1 MEIFRKLMADLKAV
15 SLDQRQ
21 GTVKSQSIARI
32 RRRTKT
38 WLWSAGSFLVAS
50 SLLLQ
55 ALPSPVLAATADYQ
69 ASVTNVKVSLKPGE
83 KKQITLKFKN
93 TGNKTWY
100 AGQNKTAVFLY
111 GKSSL
116 FGHASWLKDD
126 LPALIAQSSVKPGQT
141 ASATFW
147 IQAPQAS
154 GIFHDKY
161 LLSYGP
167 GAWVKNSIIDIQYT
181 VTGETQ
187 AGVAIAPVTTVQTQ
201 VKTPAAPVAA
211 SNEWK
216 AVLVDKGGIEWQME
230 PGQHIIVTLAFK
242 NAGTATWTRDGKNYV
257 SLYTGRDERT
267 SLFRD
272 YSWKSASQAVVLKE
286 YQVKPGEIG
295 HFMLELRAPEKAGIF
310 QESFQLAAEDKAW
323 ISGGTV
329 TLPIRVTA
337 SNAMMAKGLEDG
349 LNFETGQ
356 PSQNSAYKAKLLLS
370 SHKSL
375 TLLGNGRIS
384 LTYGFKNTGS
394 ATWKTL
400 SLRVTGVQAAMD
412 AKYLTVR
419 DESWVTGNIP
429 AESEGLTA
437 PGQIGFIGFTLKAPP
452 KRGTYVASFKL
463 YADGQPLDDG
473 TIEIPVTVT
482 ADGYIE
488 PDKPATT
495 TPTQSAQTQ
504 TPAVSQ
510 PVNAVPLNGDASSLP
525 NEPMIRVGLFAT
537 DDDQM
542 MVRGV
547 DGGFNLM
554 QNGSTVCSLNA
565 GEVLTVKYD
574 RANKVYIASGP
585 RCVAQSTVQYV
596 AVQADGISPLELTD
610 ISRPVS
616 WLPGTNDN
624 KFRGKLELRYAPS
637 TDLVWII
644 NELPIEWYLKGIAET
659 SNSSPQEYQR
669 ALLTAARTYAMYHVQ
684 RGTKHAAEFY
694 TVDAK
699 YDQVYRGYGAEV
711 RNPNVVSA
719 VDATRGQIVTYD
731 GKLAITPY
739 YSRSD
744 GRTRSW
750 TEVWGGGP
758 YPWLVS
764 VPVPWDQGKTLWGHG
779 VGLSATGA
787 LGMAADGKTYD
798 QILKYFYTG
807 TELRK
812 AYK

>member
-1 MEIFRKLMADLKAV
+1 MQVFRKPMKDLKTVCPAT
-15 SLDQRQ
+15 RR
-21 GTVKSQSIARI
+21 GTGKSQAYSRI
-32 RRRTKT
+32 RSRVKALAWPT
-38 WLWSAGSFLVAS
+38 GSFLVAC
-50 SLLLQ
+50 SLILQ
-55 ALPSPVLAATADYQ
+55 ALPQPAVAAVLDYQ
-69 ASVTNVKVSLKPGE
+69 ATVTNASVTLKPGE
-83 KKQITLKFKN
+83 KKLITLKFKN
-93 TGNKTWY
+93 SGAKTWY
-100 AGQNKTAVFLY
+100 AGQNKTAVYLY

-126 LPALIAQSSVKPGQT
+126 LPAVIAQATVKPGQV

-147 IQAPQAS
+147 IQAPQVS
-154 GIFHDKY
+154 GVFQERY

-167 GAWVKNSIIDIQYT
+167 NAWVKNSVVNLQYT
-181 VTGETQ
+181 VSGASQVVTAAATQ
-187 AGVAIAPVTTVQTQ
+187 PATTVQAQ
-201 VKTPAAPVAA
+201 AAQSPSAD
-211 SNEWK
+211 SGGWK
-216 AVLVDKGGIEWQME
+216 AELADKGGSEWQMD
-230 PGQHIIVTLAFK
+230 PNQRITVNLAFK
-242 NAGTATWTRDGKNYV
+242 NTGSETWTRDGKNYV
-257 SLYTGRDERT
+257 SLYTGRDYRK
-267 SLFRD
+267 SLFKD
-272 YSWKSASQAVVLKE
+272 ASWKSDSQAVLLAE
-286 YQVKPGEIG
+286 SQVKPGQIG
-295 HFMLELRAPEKAGIF
+295 HFQLQLRAPEKAAIF

-323 ISGGTV
+323 ISGGSV
-329 TLPIRVTA
+329 NLPIRVVPSRQMMVDGVGGNLNFQPGQTA
-337 SNAMMAKGLEDG
+337 SNG
-349 LNFETGQ
+349 
-356 PSQNSAYKAKLLLS
+356 AYKAQLMLS

-375 TLLGNGRIS
+375 TLLGNGRVA
-384 LTYGFKNTGS
+384 LTYGIKNSGS
-394 ATWKTL
+394 AIWKNL
-400 SLRVTGVQAAMD
+400 SVRIAGVQAAMES
-412 AKYLTVR
+412 KYLTVR
-419 DESWVTGNIP
+419 DESWLTGNEP
-429 AESEGLTA
+429 ARSESMTA

-452 KRGTYVASFKL
+452 KRGNYVASFKL

-488 PDKPATT
+488 PEKPAVTA
-495 TPTQSAQTQ
+495 PSTQNTTQ

-510 PVNAVPLNGDASSLP
+510 PVNAAPLNGDASSLP
-525 NEPMIRVGLFAT
+525 SEPIIRVGLFAT

-547 DGGFNLM
+547 NGGFNLN
-554 QNGSTVCSLNA
+554 QNGGTVCSLNA
-565 GEVLTVKYD
+565 GEILTVSYD
-574 RANKVYIASGP
+574 RANKLYKANGP
-585 RCVAQSTVQYV
+585 RCAVQSSTQYV
-596 AVQADGISPLELTD
+596 AVQADGLSPLELTD

-616 WLPGTNDN
+616 WLPGANDN

-637 TDLVWII
+637 TDVVWII

-699 YDQVYRGYGAEV
+699 YDQVYRGYGAEI
-711 RNPNVVSA
+711 RDSNVVTA
-719 VDATRGQIVTYD
+719 IDATRGQIVTYG

-779 VGLSATGA
+779 VGMSATGA
-787 LGMAADGKTYD
+787 LGMAAEGKTYD
-798 QILKYFYTG
+798 QILKHFYTG
-807 TELRK
+807 IELRQI
-812 AYK
+812 YR

>member
-1 MEIFRKLMADLKAV
+1 MEIFRKPMTDLQTAGPGV
-15 SLDQRQ
+15 HREA
-21 GTVKSQSIARI
+21 GKSEVISRI
-32 RRRTKT
+32 RRRTKA
-38 WLWSAGSFLVAS
+38 WIWSAGSFLIVS
-50 SLLLQ
+50 SLLMQ
-55 ALPSPVLAATADYQ
+55 AVPRPVAAAVSAYQ
-69 ASVTNVKVSLKPGE
+69 AAVMNASVSLKPGE
-83 KKQITLKFKN
+83 KKLITLKFKN
-93 TGNKTWY
+93 TGTKTWY
-100 AGQNKTAVFLY
+100 PGQTKTAVYIY

-126 LPALIAQSSVKPGQT
+126 LPAVIAQSSVKPGQV

-147 IQAPQAS
+147 IQAPQVN
-154 GIFHDKY
+154 GTFKDRY

-167 GAWVKNSIIDIQYT
+167 NAWIGGSTVEVRYDISGTGQAAT
-181 VTGETQ
+181 V
-187 AGVAIAPVTTVQTQ
+187 PVVQMVTPVVQTE
-201 VKTPAAPVAA
+201 TPTAPAVSGEWQA
-211 SNEWK
+211 S
-216 AVLVDKGGIEWQME
+216 LVDKGGIEWQMD
-230 PGQHIIVTLAFK
+230 PSQHIIVTLAFK
-242 NAGTATWTRDGKNYV
+242 NTGTATWTRDGKSYI
-257 SLYTGRDERT
+257 SLYTGRDYRK
-267 SLFRD
+267 SLFKD
-272 YSWKSASQAVVLKE
+272 YSWKSDSQAVVLKD

-295 HFMLELRAPEKAGIF
+295 HFLLELRAPEKAGIF

-329 TLPIRVTA
+329 TLPIRIKA
-337 SNAMMAKGLEDG
+337 SAEMIAKGLEDG
-349 LNFETGQ
+349 LNFEAGQ
-356 PSQNSAYKAKLLLS
+356 SDTNSAYKAQLLLS

-375 TLLGNGRIS
+375 TLLGNGRVN
-384 LTYGFKNTGS
+384 LTFGFKNTGS
-394 ATWKTL
+394 AIWKNL

-419 DESWVTGNIP
+419 DESWVTGNEP
-429 AESEGLTA
+429 ARTETTTP

-463 YADGQPLDDG
+463 YADNQPLDDG

-488 PDKPATT
+488 PDASAAT
-495 TPTQSAQTQ
+495 QQTQ
-504 TPAVSQ
+504 TPAVGQ
-510 PVNAVPLNGDASSLP
+510 PVNAPPLSGDVSSLP
-525 NEPMIRVGLFAT
+525 NEPIIRVGLFAT

-547 DGGFNLM
+547 GGGFNLT

-565 GEVLTVKYD
+565 GEILTVKFD
-574 RANKVYIASGP
+574 RANKVYKANGP
-585 RCVAQSTVQYV
+585 RCTAQSTVQYV
-596 AVQADGISPLELTD
+596 AVQSDGLSPLELTD

-616 WLPGTNDN
+616 WLPGANDN

-637 TDLVWII
+637 TDVVWII

-699 YDQVYRGYGAEV
+699 YDQVYRGYGAEI
-711 RNPNVVSA
+711 RDANVVTA
-719 VDATRGQIVTYD
+719 IDATRGQIVTYA

-798 QILKYFYTG
+798 QILKHFYTG
-807 TELRK
+807 IELRQI
-812 AYK
+812 YR